1 MNHATHQVSLPL
13 SPCSKTYSAARRLA
27 WTVGFA
33 LCLLASSGLWAAV
46 GGGADCEN
54 CKIFAG
60 SWDCQTGGAKG
71 GSDCDVSDDGSCTV
85 TGNCNSKSHAPI
97 LLVEVPLEL
106 IQEVAGVDG
115 GAAAT
120 LVRLREMQILHEDV
134 QMGWLSSDIT
144 PQDVASLLA
153 GGELGA
159 KTPGQVSR
167 FDIQV
172 VVLDGDNAALV
183 MQPSVDSD
191 AQDFNEMAVF
201 FERDP
206 GTGRHL
212 AKTWLLH

>member
-1 MNHATHQVSLPL
+1 MNHVIHNAPQPLHPRSKTGRSLP
-13 SPCSKTYSAARRLA
+13 RLA
-27 WTVGFA
+27 WALGFA
-33 LCLLASSGLWAAV
+33 LCLLASNGLWAAV
-46 GGGADCEN
+46 GGGTDCEN

-71 GSDCDVSDDGSCTV
+71 GSDCDISDNGSCTV
-85 TGNCNSKSHAPI
+85 TGNCNSKSNAPI
-97 LLVEVPLEL
+97 ILIDVPLEV

-120 LVRLREMQILHEDV
+120 LVRLREMQVLTEDV
-134 QMGWLSSDIT
+134 QMGWLSANIT
-144 PQDVASLLA
+144 AQDVASLLV
-153 GGELGA
+153 GGDLGS
-159 KTPGQVSR
+159 KTPGQISR

-183 MQPSVDSD
+183 IRPSVDSD